1 MLCNCS
7 KLRLYLDLRTA
18 NKNDTARQNT
28 PRLAY
33 IPHIFEPGLGQ
44 AWARPGPSKRRS
56 ARWSP
61 ALRRART
68 AHLLCRRQTEAV
80 SDLFAGRSAEISA
93 DVGLSIGDGFEV
105 RTYREQEES
114 RCGIGS
120 VIEVLCGLA
129 IIVLQKTTEPLVAS
143 DFADLSP
150 TSITFPQPRQLHLP
164 IPKGVKSVVDDVFL
178 TLAVVGSARKGGMG
192 GKLRRG
198 RRSWFPPVGAK
209 PPEIL
214 SVRSTLRFLVPS
226 VFTFRLLPSFWSRG
240 WISGYSVWPRLLG
253 SFRMS
258 ARG

>member
-1 MLCNCS
+1 MASGL
-7 KLRLYLDLRTA
+7 KRLVLVFLSVVIAASLWLPCLHLFLWR
-18 NKNDTARQNT
+18 T
-28 PRLAY
+28 PRFILTTRPL
-33 IPHIFEPGLGQ
+33 PHALEPSPIDICDSGRTT
-44 AWARPGPSKRRS
+44 RPGKRSSGACAGVTPSGISWGGRFWSSLLPVCRCAIQRNVQLFSNPWMRS
-56 ARWSP
+56 F
-61 ALRRART
+61 RT
-68 AHLLCRRQTEAV
+68 
-80 SDLFAGRSAEISA
+80 
-93 DVGLSIGDGFEV
+93 
-105 RTYREQEES
+105 
-114 RCGIGS
+114 
-120 VIEVLCGLA
+120 
-129 IIVLQKTTEPLVAS
+129 
-143 DFADLSP
+143 SP

>member
-1 MLCNCS
+1 VLVEIES
-7 KLRLYLDLRTA
+7 D
-18 NKNDTARQNT
+18 
-28 PRLAY
+28 PS
-33 IPHIFEPGLGQ
+33 
-44 AWARPGPSKRRS
+44 GPSQPRHNPCSSHLEHSKILDERRYAQRLTS
-56 ARWSP
+56 AIRCSGH
-61 ALRRART
+61 ATFQAVVMDSQCARD
-68 AHLLCRRQTEAV
+68 AIHAV
-80 SDLFAGRSAEISA
+80 
-93 DVGLSIGDGFEV
+93 
-105 RTYREQEES
+105 
-114 RCGIGS
+114 
-120 VIEVLCGLA
+120 
-129 IIVLQKTTEPLVAS
+129 
-143 DFADLSP
+143 SP
-150 TSITFPQPRQLHLP
+150 TSITFPQTRQLHLP